1 MLTLPG
7 SSGLFAVTPAGQ
19 SAAVPISITM
29 VQASEPEAN
38 KHAVSAA
45 RAIQLPPSA
54 TLAKPQLMQINSSFT
69 TTPSAAQ
76 GTTAG
81 RPALRVVIP
90 NSRGVAGGSDVSA
103 VLTVCFHELSACR
116 CCRATN
122 LHSTDNIF
130 KMIFSFYACK
140 MWHFY
145 IELSTSAKASL

>member
-19 SAAVPISITM
+19 SAAVPINITM

-54 TLAKPQLMQINSSFT
+54 TLAKPQLLQINSSFT

-90 NSRGVAGGSDVSA
+90 NSRGVAGGSDVSESA
-103 VLTVCFHELSACR
+103 VLTVCFCELSACR

-122 LHSTDNIF
+122 LHSTDI
-130 KMIFSFYACK
+130 
-140 MWHFY
+140 FY
-145 IELSTSAKASL
+145 IDF